1 MSFGFNI
8 FSSSGKKIYDSSS
21 VTWNQVDMFIVPA
34 SNAVNRNYP
43 FLTGRAIRVTQL
55 FINPPPIDMEAIHH
69 TITISGTSVS
79 ISGGNQDAYF
89 MVLMQ

>member
-1 MSFGFNI
+1 MSFGLNI
-8 FSSSGKKIYDSSS
+8 FSSTNKKIYDSNS
-21 VTWNQVDMFIVPA
+21 VTWNQVDMFLVPA
-34 SNAVNRNYP
+34 GNAANKNYP
-43 FLTGRAIRVTQL
+43 YLTGRTIRVTQL

-69 TITISGTSVS
+69 TITVSGTSVS